1 MALSDLPRLADD
13 LPGFNELAKIL
24 TESRSAVEIEG
35 LAGPAKAFALA
46 RLYSRVGRPMLVT
59 TYSQEAA
66 QRLWDDLVRFGL
78 PEEKVCVLP
87 ASQSFFL
94 EGDITDFRVIGERV
108 AALMTLARDE
118 PTIVIGTA
126 EAVLQRSSPPGE
138 LLPHVFTLH
147 GEETIDFDDVV
158 RRLVQ
163 MGYDSANTVTRPGE
177 FSRRGGILDVFPSAS
192 DDPVRIELFG
202 DEIESIRPFDVASQ
216 RSTGRQASVDLTPAR
231 EIRLATER
239 IGPAIAELKTVFHSR
254 KAALAG
260 AGNRDAV
267 ERLTDRM
274 EADLA
279 RIEQGAYFDGLEQY
293 FPYITPEQ
301 VCALDYLRPDA
312 VVVLDEPNQVAD
324 HWTRITTEV
333 QEARE
338 RQWQRGDTLDYA
350 VIACPYTA
358 LTHALRERATLVL
371 SLLGR
376 NVDGLQIGQRLSVN
390 SAPMESYRGR
400 LSALAD
406 EMGTWLENECRVLL
420 ITDQPA
426 RVREIFAELNLPVRS
441 REEKLGSRPGL
452 YVTEGRLRAGFKIAD
467 IRLYMVTDAELF
479 GSARPIVRSRRVA
492 GGVAISSVLDLRE
505 NDFVV
510 HIHHGI
516 GVYRGLIKRKGEGD
530 NLRDYIVVE
539 YQGGD
544 RLFIPADQIDRIQRY
559 SGSDGGAPQVN
570 KIGGNEWQRTT
581 RKVKEQARE
590 MAGELIKL
598 YAARQQ
604 AHRPDFGPDTNWQVE
619 MEEAFP
625 YTETRDQLRA
635 INDMKRDLE
644 KEQPMDRL
652 ICGDVGFGKT
662 EVALRGAFKVVTAGK
677 QVAVLC
683 PTTVLAAQHLATFTE
698 RLAAYPMRIEL
709 LSRFRSKAEQAK
721 TVQGL
726 HDGVVD
732 IVIGTHRLLSKDV
745 KFKSLGMV
753 IVDEEQR
760 FGVAHKERLKQLR
773 TQVDVLTLSATPIPR
788 TMSMALS
795 GLRDMSIIEDPPEGR
810 IPVLTYVREYD
821 DDLIRDALLRE
832 LERDGQVY
840 FVHNKI
846 ESIYHVT
853 EHLRRLVPDARLDI
867 GHGQMSEDDLERVM
881 YDFYHHKFDILVCT
895 TIIENGLDVSNANTI
910 LVDNADHMGLSQ
922 LYQLRG
928 RVGRSN
934 RQAYGY
940 LFYRRHK
947 QLSEIA
953 ERRLAAMKEFSAL
966 GSGYKVAMRD
976 MEIRGAGNLLGAE
989 QHGAMI
995 SVGFDLYFQLLSQAV
1010 QEVKGEEVTE
1020 DTIPPVDL
1028 PVTAHIP
1035 GDYIP
1040 GEAERIYF
1048 YKRMSGVRK
1057 VNDVEDLQAELEDR
1071 FGDPPRPV
1079 WTALAILRMR
1089 LRCKELGIAS
1099 IKGDTMN
1106 IHIRFSPTVRLTA
1119 DAVKLLTHAF
1129 KGQRFTPDG
1138 VIVPIAGTKVLQQ
1151 VEETIATLEQ
1161 ALAHG
1166 KNGGNGAR
1174 GPAEGAAA
1182 AGPAG
1187 RTPLARR

>member
-1 MALSDLPRLADD
+1 
-13 LPGFNELAKIL
+13 
-24 TESRSAVEIEG
+24 
-35 LAGPAKAFALA
+35 
-46 RLYSRVGRPMLVT
+46 
-59 TYSQEAA
+59 
-66 QRLWDDLVRFGL
+66 
-78 PEEKVCVLP
+78 
-87 ASQSFFL
+87 
-94 EGDITDFRVIGERV
+94 
-108 AALMTLARDE
+108 
-118 PTIVIGTA
+118 
-126 EAVLQRSSPPGE
+126 
-138 LLPHVFTLH
+138 
-147 GEETIDFDDVV
+147 
-158 RRLVQ
+158 
-163 MGYDSANTVTRPGE
+163 
-177 FSRRGGILDVFPSAS
+177 
-192 DDPVRIELFG
+192 
-202 DEIESIRPFDVASQ
+202 
-216 RSTGRQASVDLTPAR
+216 
-231 EIRLATER
+231 
-239 IGPAIAELKTVFHSR
+239 
-254 KAALAG
+254 
-260 AGNRDAV
+260 
-267 ERLTDRM
+267 
-274 EADLA
+274 
-279 RIEQGAYFDGLEQY
+279 
-293 FPYITPEQ
+293 
-301 VCALDYLRPDA
+301 
-312 VVVLDEPNQVAD
+312 
-324 HWTRITTEV
+324 
-333 QEARE
+333 
-338 RQWQRGDTLDYA
+338 
-350 VIACPYTA
+350 
-358 LTHALRERATLVL
+358 
-371 SLLGR
+371 
-376 NVDGLQIGQRLSVN
+376 
-390 SAPMESYRGR
+390 
-400 LSALAD
+400 
-406 EMGTWLENECRVLL
+406 
-420 ITDQPA
+420 
-426 RVREIFAELNLPVRS
+426 
-441 REEKLGSRPGL
+441 
-452 YVTEGRLRAGFKIAD
+452 
-467 IRLYMVTDAELF
+467 
-479 GSARPIVRSRRVA
+479 
-492 GGVAISSVLDLRE
+492 
-505 NDFVV
+505 
-510 HIHHGI
+510 
-516 GVYRGLIKRKGEGD
+516 
-530 NLRDYIVVE
+530 VE

-559 SGSDGGAPQVN
+559 SGADGAAPQVN

-604 AHRPDFGPDTNWQVE
+604 ASRPNFGPDTNWQVE

-635 INDMKRDLE
+635 INDMKADLE

-698 RLAAYPMRIEL
+698 RLAAYPIRIEL

-726 HDGVVD
+726 LDGTVD
-732 IVIGTHRLLSKDV
+732 IVVGTHRLLSKDV

-753 IVDEEQR
+753 VVDEEQR

-910 LVDNADHMGLSQ
+910 LIDNSDHMGLSQ

-928 RVGRSN
+928 RVGRSS
-934 RQAYGY
+934 RQAYAY

-947 QLSEIA
+947 QLSEVA
-953 ERRLAAMKEFSAL
+953 EHRLSAMKEFSAL

-989 QHGAMI
+989 QHGAMV
-995 SVGFDLYFQLLSQAV
+995 SVGFELYFQLLQQAV
-1010 QEVKGEEVTE
+1010 QEMKGDEVTE
-1020 DTIPPVDL
+1020 DILPPVDL

-1035 GDYIP
+1035 SEYIP

-1048 YKRMSGVRK
+1048 YKRMSGVRS
-1057 VNDVEDLQAELEDR
+1057 VPDVENLQAELEDR

-1079 WTALAILRMR
+1079 WTALAILRLR
-1089 LRCKELGIAS
+1089 LRCKEAGIAS
-1099 IKGDTMN
+1099 IKGQGTNMS
-1106 IHIRFSPTVRLTA
+1106 IRFAPSARLTP
-1119 DAVKLLTHAF
+1119 DAVKLLTFAF
-1129 KGQRFTPDG
+1129 KGHRFTPDG
-1138 VIVPIAGTKVLQQ
+1138 VVVPITGTKVLQQ
-1151 VEETIATLEQ
+1151 AEETVVTLER

-1166 KNGGNGAR
+1166 KNAAQNGQGQAGGEGVKPGAQS
-1174 GPAEGAAA
+1174 GAPKV
-1182 AGPAG
+1182 GV
-1187 RTPLARR
+1187 R